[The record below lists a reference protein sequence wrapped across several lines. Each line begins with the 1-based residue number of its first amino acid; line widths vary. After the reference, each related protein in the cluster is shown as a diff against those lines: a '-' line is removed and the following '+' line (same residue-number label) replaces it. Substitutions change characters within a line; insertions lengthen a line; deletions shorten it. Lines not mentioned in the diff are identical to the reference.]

1 MVFSQ
6 LRQLLHTLLPPVLQD
21 LLQILSRNRSQ
32 LSSFL
37 VSSLRLPLNDLLHL
51 RNAGCD
57 HGLGTLLPHLP
68 AQQLPANCT
77 RCHRETQVSGV
88 VHQLQ
93 DSVGCIISWTIA
105 ELVYPR
111 VPTRPLGIPLR
122 EVGKYFGNE

>member
-6 LRQLLHTLLPPVLQD
+6 LRQLLHTLLSPVLQN
-21 LLQILSRNRSQ
+21 LLQIPSRNRSQ

-37 VSSLRLPLNDLLHL
+37 VSSLRLPLNDLPHL

-57 HGLGTLLPHLP
+57 HGLGTLLPDLL

-88 VHQLQ
+88 VHELQ

-105 ELVYPR
+105 ELVYSR